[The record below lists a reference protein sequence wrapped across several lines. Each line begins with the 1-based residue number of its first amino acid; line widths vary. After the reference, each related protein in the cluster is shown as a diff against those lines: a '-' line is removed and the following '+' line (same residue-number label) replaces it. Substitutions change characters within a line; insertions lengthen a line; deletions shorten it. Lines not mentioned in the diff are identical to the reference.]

1 MAVLLTHISI
11 RLTTYSKCFLY
22 KSLFFSMNENGLK
35 KSQSYNLAETIM
47 PASAVFMK
55 NSRSTFGILLDPKE
69 KIDSN
74 KNGSYTNVAFD
85 KTNI

>member
-1 MAVLLTHISI
+1 MPFISI
-11 RLTTYSKCFLY
+11 RLINSLRYSY
-22 KSLFFSMNENGLK
+22 KSLFFSTNENSLK

>member
-1 MAVLLTHISI
+1 
-11 RLTTYSKCFLY
+11 
-22 KSLFFSMNENGLK
+22 MNENDLK

-47 PASAVFMK
+47 PASAVIMK

-74 KNGSYTNVAFD
+74 KNGSYNNVAFD